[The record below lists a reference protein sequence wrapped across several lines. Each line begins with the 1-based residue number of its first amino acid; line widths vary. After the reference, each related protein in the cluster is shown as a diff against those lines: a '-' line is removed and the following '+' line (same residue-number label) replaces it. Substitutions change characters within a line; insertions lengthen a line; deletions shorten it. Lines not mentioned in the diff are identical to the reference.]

1 MPLRELYII
10 NNIVIV
16 KNNGGKR
23 MKNSIK
29 NLIIVSALVAGI
41 FGITNAQDTEA
52 RAEVPAIAVSGQF
65 STDYTSG
72 EETTFTTPYT
82 GIALTGDGWE
92 LSTNLSNDGVVSIE
106 EAKYSWSMTGAITAT
121 FGSQAEP
128 YGLAWGLH
136 RPSTN
141 SFVSTPR
148 DHNVNT
154 GVGVSATAFGV
165 GVDAFYGDD
174 NYYAARLSY
183 GISAFGINST
193 VGLSVNSDDAQLVD
207 VSSNGSALGIP
218 YETSFEYDLANDE
231 AYWLRGVVTPDF
243 AKGAFGLIGYNSD
256 EEVLYGVGYNCS
268 DNVKVSSELSG
279 DGDTVIRAS
288 YSF

>member
-1 MPLRELYII
+1 
-10 NNIVIV
+10 
-16 KNNGGKR
+16 

-29 NLIIVSALVAGI
+29 NLIVISAIVAGI
-41 FGITNAQDTEA
+41 FGVTNAQDTDA
-52 RAEVPAIAVSGQF
+52 PTIAVNGQF

-72 EETTFTTPYT
+72 NEATFTTPYT
-82 GIALTGDGWE
+82 GVTLKGDGWE

-106 EAKYSWSMTGAITAT
+106 EAKYSWSMTDAITAT

-136 RPSTN
+136 RPSDN
-141 SFVSTPR
+141 SFVSAPR
-148 DHNVNT
+148 DHNVST
-154 GVGVSATAFGV
+154 GVGISATAFGV
-165 GVDAFYGDD
+165 GVDTFYGGDVTD
-174 NYYAARLSY
+174 EAGESAAYWAARASY

-193 VGLSVNSDDAQLVD
+193 VGLSVNSNDAQLVD
-207 VSSNGSALGIP
+207 VTSGGSFLGLP
-218 YETSFEYDLANDE
+218 YETSLEYDLAAEDDNGE
-231 AYWLRGVVTPDF
+231 SSPSYWLRGVVTPSF

-268 DNVKVSSELSG
+268 DNLKLATELSG
-279 DGDTVIRAS
+279 DGDTVVRAS

>member
-1 MPLRELYII
+1 
-10 NNIVIV
+10 
-16 KNNGGKR
+16 

-29 NLIIVSALVAGI
+29 NLIVISAIIVGV
-41 FGITNAQDTEA
+41 FGITYAQDTETTA
-52 RAEVPAIAVSGQF
+52 GIPAIAVSGQF

-72 EETTFTTPYT
+72 DEATFTTPYT
-82 GIALTGDGWE
+82 GVALMGDGWE

-106 EAKYSWSMTGAITAT
+106 EAKYSWSMTDAITAT

-136 RPSTN
+136 RPSDN
-141 SFVSTPR
+141 SFVSAPR
-148 DHNVNT
+148 DHTVST

-183 GISAFGINST
+183 GVSMLGINST
-193 VGLSVNSDDAQLVD
+193 VGLSVNSNDAQLVD
-207 VSSNGSALGIP
+207 VSSDGSFLGLP
-218 YETSFEYDLANDE
+218 YETSLEYDLAAEDDNGE
-231 AYWLRGVVTPDF
+231 ASPSYWLRGVVTPGF
-243 AKGAFGLIGYNSD
+243 AKGAFGLIGYDSN
-256 EEVLYGVGYNCS
+256 EEVLYGVGYNCT
-268 DNVKVSSELSG
+268 NNLKLATELSG
-279 DGDTVIRAS
+279 DGDTVVRAS

>member
-1 MPLRELYII
+1 
-10 NNIVIV
+10 
-16 KNNGGKR
+16 

-29 NLIIVSALVAGI
+29 NLIVISAIVAGI
-41 FGITNAQDTEA
+41 FGVTNAQDTEA
-52 RAEVPAIAVSGQF
+52 PTIAVNGQF

-72 EETTFTTPYT
+72 DEATFTTPYT
-82 GIALTGDGWE
+82 GVTLKGDGWE

-106 EAKYSWSMTGAITAT
+106 EAKYSWSMTDAITAT

-136 RPSTN
+136 RPSDN
-141 SFVSTPR
+141 SFVSAPR
-148 DHNVNT
+148 DHTVST

-183 GISAFGINST
+183 GVSLLGINST
-193 VGLSVNSDDAQLVD
+193 IGLSVNSNDAQLVD
-207 VSSNGSALGIP
+207 VSSDGSLLGLP
-218 YETSFEYDLANDE
+218 YETSLEYDLAAEDDNGE
-231 AYWLRGVVTPDF
+231 SSPSYWLRGVVTPSF

-268 DNVKVSSELSG
+268 DNLKLATELSG
-279 DGDTVIRAS
+279 DGDTVVRAS